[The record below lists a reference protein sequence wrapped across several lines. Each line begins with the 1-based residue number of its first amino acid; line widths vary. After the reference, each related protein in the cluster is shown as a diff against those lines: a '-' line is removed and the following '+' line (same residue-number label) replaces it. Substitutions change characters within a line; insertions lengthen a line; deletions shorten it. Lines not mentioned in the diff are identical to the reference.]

1 MMVFYRV
8 LIISVFLSLVHG
20 LTLYKIF
27 SMDPWWLAV
36 LIILLLN
43 LATLTAMSLW
53 FKPKTKRNEGP
64 PVPPFDPTLMIAH
77 ETLPILRRGLNEE
90 SAQKASEIIQ
100 KIADVAAVAITDKER
115 VLSFLGVGCEMHHPG
130 DKILTEATRQVLATG
145 LHKVVKTT
153 KELNCSVTDCDCPLA
168 AAVIVP
174 LKCRDEVVGSL
185 KLYQTT
191 DGHLPP
197 HIIRFALGV
206 AQLLSIQ
213 IELAELDQQTQ
224 LLTKAKLDAL
234 HAQINPHFFFN
245 TLNTIIMYSRTNPQ
259 RARRLLVH
267 LAEYFRQTLKR
278 KGHFALL
285 REELEG
291 VHTYLAL
298 EKARFGRKLHI
309 IQDIPETFA
318 EYQVPVLCLQPLVEN
333 AVKHGISPKMDE
345 GAVRISARLEGKLLE
360 FSIIDDG
367 VGISPEKIPLVLQPG
382 YGSGNGVGMSNVH
395 ERLKRLY
402 PNNPGL
408 TITSQE
414 NKGTTVSF
422 RVSIEPEKTKWQG
435 IEVL

>member
-1 MMVFYRV
+1 MVFYRV
-8 LIISVFLSLVHG
+8 ISISVFLSLVQG
-20 LTLYKIF
+20 LTLFKVF
-27 SMDPWWLAV
+27 SIDPWWLAV

-43 LATLTAMSLW
+43 MATLTALALW
-53 FKPKTKRNEGP
+53 FRLRAKRNEEP
-64 PVPPFDPTLMIAH
+64 SVPPFDPTVMIAH

-90 SAQKASEIIQ
+90 SAQKTAEIIQ
-100 KIADVAAVAITDKER
+100 KIADVAAVAITDKEK
-115 VLSFLGVGCEMHHPG
+115 VLAYLGAGCEMHHPG

-153 KELNCSVTDCDCPLA
+153 KELNCSVTNCDCPLA

-197 HIIRFALGV
+197 HIIRFALGI

-213 IELAELDQQTQ
+213 IELAELDRQTQ

-259 RARRLLVH
+259 RARRLLVY

-285 REELEG
+285 REELES

-309 IQDIPETFA
+309 IQDIPESFS

-333 AVKHGISPKMDE
+333 AVKHGISPKMEE
-345 GAVRISARLEGKLLE
+345 GAVRISARLDGKFLE
-360 FSIIDDG
+360 ISIMDDG
-367 VGISPEKIPLVLQPG
+367 VGIPPEKIPLVLQPG

-408 TITSQE
+408 TIISQE

-422 RVSIEPEKTKWQG
+422 RVSIEPEKTKWQE